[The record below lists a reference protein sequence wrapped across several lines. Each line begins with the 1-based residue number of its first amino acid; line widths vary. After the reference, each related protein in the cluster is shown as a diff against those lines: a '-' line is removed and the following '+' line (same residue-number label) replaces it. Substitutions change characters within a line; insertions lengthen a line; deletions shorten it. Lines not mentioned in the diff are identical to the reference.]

1 MYIYH
6 EMALDYIK
14 VYGPYKSHHGR
25 LIVIVVE
32 KDGTKRTVTYPKFI
46 MEKHLG
52 YKLDVDSTVDHID
65 SNIDNNDLSNLK
77 VVPRAEHSANDTRR
91 VLPATLKC
99 SWCKNLF
106 ERSPRVVRDKHRK
119 GVSGAFCSRSCSGKY
134 ARAIQLGLIDKKFA
148 PPPKVKSVYYKRKY
162 VQASMEDIEI
172 VASIDMEDCFTFE
185 NLILHNYVI

>member
-1 MYIYH
+1 
-6 EMALDYIK
+6 MALDYVK

-25 LIVIVVE
+25 QIVIVVE

-52 YKLDVDSTVDHID
+52 RKLDPDSESVDHKD
-65 SNIDNNDLSNLK
+65 SDINNNAISNLEL
-77 VVPRAEHSANDTRR
+77 VPRAEHSANDTRR